1 MKLSKKSYIN
11 EKRPSKETYTTE
23 KRRVKEK
30 RDRKETEKRRVKEAY
45 TYDARDINR
54 MRLCMN

>member
-1 MKLSKKSYIN
+1 MRLSIKRMKLSKKSYIN

-30 RDRKETEKRRVKEAY
+30 RDRKETCKRGLY
-45 TYDARDINR
+45 I
-54 MRLCMN
+54 